1 MLKFLL
7 LAAIAAVSPLLPATP
22 KAKRP
27 APWTR
32 RGVDAGDAPGDEG
45 IDDAGGAS
53 LAELLQRAGATRT
66 EIAAAKKISTE
77 NAEVIE
83 YLLDDAG
90 FTTQDVS
97 EMLSLKPALAKTAS
111 VAPARETVE
120 FLNATFNLRKCDL
133 RKIFREQPGLLL
145 PSSTN
150 NVIRD
155 TGACPA
161 VLATASGGPAAG
173 PRQETS
179 TNVYDVVY
187 LLSSVGVKPKN
198 IKEMV
203 VRWPQ
208 LLTLPVAQML
218 AVTDYL
224 GSLQFEGTVGS
235 LYRQHPWVL
244 AAPVGTVRRAVEVLV
259 DEIGVRRLE
268 NVVRA
273 YPRALVKNREDLLE
287 PARLLQDVGLERE
300 DVVLVIEAFPLLFG
314 LEPLATRGVLAFWR
328 DELGLKKNDVPR
340 VCRAFPSLLGVDV
353 QKQRKVVAFLRE
365 IGVVNVARFATRLPP
380 VLAYDVDADLRPK
393 MAHLAA
399 SALSVYDVVR
409 FPAYFSYPLDTVIR
423 PRTAFLESYGLPL
436 TRFELKTLFTPG
448 DAQFAKR
455 VVGAAPAEYAAF
467 KAAFM
472 KELAN
477 PTPKP
482 RGGLLAAFVKP
493 EITSATG
500 KAFPTLSPGA
510 PDVAG
515 GGDKRKRRR
524 RRGSGGPRTAP

>member
-1 MLKFLL
+1 MKRII
-7 LAAIAAVSPLLPATP
+7 LAAWLATLASPLLPATP

-32 RGVDAGDAPGDEG
+32 RGAAV
-45 IDDAGGAS
+45 DDAGGAS

-145 PSSTN
+145 PSATN

-203 VRWPQ
+203 VR
-208 LLTLPVAQML
+208 L
-218 AVTDYL
+218 
-224 GSLQFEGTVGS
+224 SLI
-235 LYRQHPWVL
+235 H
-244 AAPVGTVRRAVEVLV
+244 
-259 DEIGVRRLE
+259 I
-268 NVVRA
+268 
-273 YPRALVKNREDLLE
+273 
-287 PARLLQDVGLERE
+287 
-300 DVVLVIEAFPLLFG
+300 
-314 LEPLATRGVLAFWR
+314 
-328 DELGLKKNDVPR
+328 
-340 VCRAFPSLLGVDV
+340 
-353 QKQRKVVAFLRE
+353 
-365 IGVVNVARFATRLPP
+365 
-380 VLAYDVDADLRPK
+380 
-393 MAHLAA
+393 
-399 SALSVYDVVR
+399 
-409 FPAYFSYPLDTVIR
+409 
-423 PRTAFLESYGLPL
+423 
-436 TRFELKTLFTPG
+436 
-448 DAQFAKR
+448 
-455 VVGAAPAEYAAF
+455 
-467 KAAFM
+467 
-472 KELAN
+472 
-477 PTPKP
+477 
-482 RGGLLAAFVKP
+482 
-493 EITSATG
+493 
-500 KAFPTLSPGA
+500 
-510 PDVAG
+510 
-515 GGDKRKRRR
+515 
-524 RRGSGGPRTAP
+524 

>member
-1 MLKFLL
+1 MVKIALL
-7 LAAIAAVSPLLPATP
+7 LASLGAVSPLLPATP

-32 RGVDAGDAPGDEG
+32 RGAAVDAGDEG

-145 PSSTN
+145 PSATN

-161 VLATASGGPAAG
+161 VLATASGGPAAR

-203 VRWPQ
+203 VW
-208 LLTLPVAQML
+208 
-218 AVTDYL
+218 
-224 GSLQFEGTVGS
+224 
-235 LYRQHPWVL
+235 
-244 AAPVGTVRRAVEVLV
+244 
-259 DEIGVRRLE
+259 
-268 NVVRA
+268 
-273 YPRALVKNREDLLE
+273 
-287 PARLLQDVGLERE
+287 
-300 DVVLVIEAFPLLFG
+300 
-314 LEPLATRGVLAFWR
+314 
-328 DELGLKKNDVPR
+328 
-340 VCRAFPSLLGVDV
+340 
-353 QKQRKVVAFLRE
+353 
-365 IGVVNVARFATRLPP
+365 
-380 VLAYDVDADLRPK
+380 
-393 MAHLAA
+393 
-399 SALSVYDVVR
+399 
-409 FPAYFSYPLDTVIR
+409 
-423 PRTAFLESYGLPL
+423 
-436 TRFELKTLFTPG
+436 
-448 DAQFAKR
+448 
-455 VVGAAPAEYAAF
+455 
-467 KAAFM
+467 
-472 KELAN
+472 
-477 PTPKP
+477 
-482 RGGLLAAFVKP
+482 
-493 EITSATG
+493 
-500 KAFPTLSPGA
+500 
-510 PDVAG
+510 
-515 GGDKRKRRR
+515 
-524 RRGSGGPRTAP
+524 

>member
-32 RGVDAGDAPGDEG
+32 RGAAV
-45 IDDAGGAS
+45 DDAGGAS

-145 PSSTN
+145 PSPTN

-179 TNVYDVVY
+179 TNVYDVGY
-187 LLSSVGVKPKN
+187 LLSSVG
-198 IKEMV
+198 
-203 VRWPQ
+203 
-208 LLTLPVAQML
+208 
-218 AVTDYL
+218 
-224 GSLQFEGTVGS
+224 G
-235 LYRQHPWVL
+235 
-244 AAPVGTVRRAVEVLV
+244 
-259 DEIGVRRLE
+259 
-268 NVVRA
+268 
-273 YPRALVKNREDLLE
+273 
-287 PARLLQDVGLERE
+287 RLLL
-300 DVVLVIEAFPLLFG
+300 
-314 LEPLATRGVLAFWR
+314 
-328 DELGLKKNDVPR
+328 
-340 VCRAFPSLLGVDV
+340 
-353 QKQRKVVAFLRE
+353 
-365 IGVVNVARFATRLPP
+365 
-380 VLAYDVDADLRPK
+380 
-393 MAHLAA
+393 
-399 SALSVYDVVR
+399 
-409 FPAYFSYPLDTVIR
+409 
-423 PRTAFLESYGLPL
+423 
-436 TRFELKTLFTPG
+436 
-448 DAQFAKR
+448 
-455 VVGAAPAEYAAF
+455 
-467 KAAFM
+467 
-472 KELAN
+472 
-477 PTPKP
+477 
-482 RGGLLAAFVKP
+482 
-493 EITSATG
+493 
-500 KAFPTLSPGA
+500 
-510 PDVAG
+510 
-515 GGDKRKRRR
+515 
-524 RRGSGGPRTAP
+524 